1 MQYCRIGWKR
11 PQPAVHYCLQP
22 IRHCPC
28 GLHQRFD
35 GFVGVESCLRGII
48 LREAVER
55 LGQLVRLSKQLL
67 NKILLFAEEVGRVA
81 RFAARAGILDDDRED
96 VGLQDLQQSTCLDPK
111 LGNERF
117 LQDDLASFDLPFV
130 EDT

>member
-1 MQYCRIGWKR
+1 MQYFRIGWER
-11 PQPAVHYCLQP
+11 PQPAVHYFLQP

-48 LREAVER
+48 LREVVER
-55 LGQLVRLSKQLL
+55 LGQLVRLSNQLL
-67 NKILLFAEEVGRVA
+67 NKILLFVEEVGRVTG
-81 RFAARAGILDDDRED
+81 FAASAGILDDDRDD

-111 LGNERF
+111 LGSERF
-117 LQDDLASFDLPFV
+117 LQDDLASLELPFV
-130 EDT
+130 